1 MLLRSAFEPLIF
13 VELSPRRVKFC
24 STSRP
29 PVDGDLTVFTVPR
42 VDANKIKNIPLQKP
56 MAVLPLQG

>member
-1 MLLRSAFEPLIF
+1 MVLRSTFEPVIF
-13 VELSPRRVKFC
+13 VELSPRMVKYFG
-24 STSRP
+24 TSRS
-29 PVDGDLTVFTVPR
+29 PVEGDLTVFTVPR